1 VTTSPCPPYICL
13 QFQPSYGIHT
23 RHLHELNTTMRGA
36 TLKITYVEF
45 FYNHYI
51 SIWVI
56 VDGQGFI
63 VHTCDEENQ
72 QR

>member
-1 VTTSPCPPYICL
+1 M
-13 QFQPSYGIHT
+13 
-23 RHLHELNTTMRGA
+23 HELNTTMRGA